1 MHYSDIYYS
10 MTLEKKKSAAVR
22 GGRCCASFKGK
33 WGKKKKSP
41 PLKTFS
47 KNLRLVFLA
56 LLETA
61 FILDSMLL
69 ASVDQAQ
76 RRLSN

>member
-1 MHYSDIYYS
+1 MPPH
-10 MTLEKKKSAAVR
+10 LKAN
-22 GGRCCASFKGK
+22 GGR
-33 WGKKKKSP
+33 KKKSP